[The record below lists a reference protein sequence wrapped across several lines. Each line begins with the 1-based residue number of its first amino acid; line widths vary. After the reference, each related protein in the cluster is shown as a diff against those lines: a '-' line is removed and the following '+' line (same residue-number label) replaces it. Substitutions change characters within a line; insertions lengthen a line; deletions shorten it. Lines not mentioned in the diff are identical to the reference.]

1 MIRMI
6 YLQLPNCHY
15 QQTVQQQLL
24 PYSSYLMI
32 FAFSLMVPNQTDFFF
47 LFSPVGCL
55 NHCPYHMWM
64 LFLRGKTHCL
74 FPLNAKFLPL
84 PQGPY
89 LKYLDREAVEWVSG
103 LLSFMPWYGLYWK
116 KKKTAYVQAW
126 VDTILPRLCAGGSG
140 EPQALAI
147 LAVSNG
153 HRLALTVQ
161 FSTCQHIFFDVCW

>member
-84 PQGPY
+84 LQGPY

-116 KKKTAYVQAW
+116 KKK
-126 VDTILPRLCAGGSG
+126 RLLMSKHGWTLSCLGSVLEAQESLRHWPYLLSPMG
-140 EPQALAI
+140 
-147 LAVSNG
+147 
-153 HRLALTVQ
+153 TD
-161 FSTCQHIFFDVCW
+161 QH